1 MVSITTTELSS
12 PINRHLQLR
21 AAAVVLALC
30 AVASSGCASTPYSF
44 GSAARYY
51 SSPELAART
60 EVQMERGRPHKAID
74 TFGWI
79 WGIPSKILLWDRRV
93 ENHRIDAHTETQ
105 LATYLSENELSTVKV
120 RLNQYHPRDDWHRL
134 VANKS
139 VGAGWRYTVGAVSV
153 AVEAIFPGRLFGG
166 DHYNPFTN
174 TIHLYSGSP
183 EIALHEAGHAKDFA
197 RRKWKG
203 TYAAARILPIVPL
216 IQEAI
221 ATSDALGYLEATQ
234 PVSAQQEAYEIL
246 YPAYGTYVG
255 AEIKTLGPFGVILG
269 ALGGHAVG
277 QWQSWQLEEKREE
290 EDRQYRE
297 SQIRKP
303 QNTFAPPGSEMP
315 SRSAMSEKEPAVA
328 P

>member
-1 MVSITTTELSS
+1 MDSTTTIELS
-12 PINRHLQLR
+12 RLMKWRLWLR
-21 AAAVVLALC
+21 VTAAVLAFC
-30 AVASSGCASTPYSF
+30 AVSFSGCASTPYSF
-44 GSAARYY
+44 GSASRYY

-74 TFGWI
+74 TFGWVC
-79 WGIPSKILLWDRRV
+79 GIPSKILLWDRRV

-105 LATYLSENELSTVKV
+105 LATYLNENELSTVKV

-234 PVSAQQEAYEIL
+234 TVSAQQEAYEIL

-269 ALGGHAVG
+269 ALGGHVVG
-277 QWQSWQLEEKREE
+277 QWQSWQLEEQREE
-290 EDRQYRE
+290 EERQHRE
-297 SQIRKP
+297 SQIQQS
-303 QNTFAPPGSEMP
+303 QNSLVLPGSEMP
-315 SRSAMSEKEPAVA
+315 SRSAMNEKQPAISR
-328 P
+328 

>member
-1 MVSITTTELSS
+1 MDSTTTTESS
-12 PINRHLQLR
+12 CLTKSNLR
-21 AAAVVLALC
+21 LRRVAEVLVVCALAL
-30 AVASSGCASTPYSF
+30 SGCASSPYSF
-44 GSAARYY
+44 GSTAQYHT
-51 SSPELAART
+51 SPELAART
-60 EVQMERGRPHKAID
+60 EVQMERGRPRKAID
-74 TFGWI
+74 TFGWV

-105 LATYLSENELSTVKV
+105 LATYLSDNELSTVKV
-120 RLNQYHPRDDWHRL
+120 RFNQYHPRDDWHRL

-234 PVSAQQEAYEIL
+234 TVSAQQEAYEIL

-255 AEIKTLGPFGVILG
+255 AEIKALGPFGVIIG
-269 ALGGHAVG
+269 AIGGHAVG
-277 QWQSWQLEEKREE
+277 QWQSWQLEEQREE

-297 SQIRKP
+297 SQIRQS
-303 QNTFAPPGSEMP
+303 QNSFVPPGPDMS
-315 SRSAMSEKEPAVA
+315 SRSAISEKQPAIA
-328 P
+328 W

>member
-1 MVSITTTELSS
+1 MDSTSTIRSS
-12 PINRHLQLR
+12 RLR
-21 AAAVVLALC
+21 QRLAAIAFVVC

-51 SSPELAART
+51 SSPELAVCT
-60 EVQMERGRPHKAID
+60 EVQMERGRPHKAVD
-74 TFGWI
+74 TFGWV

-105 LATYLSENELSTVKV
+105 LATYLNENELSTVKV

-234 PVSAQQEAYEIL
+234 SVSAQQEAYEIL

-255 AEIKTLGPFGVILG
+255 AEIKTLGPLGVILG

-290 EDRQYRE
+290 EERQYRE
-297 SQIRKP
+297 SQIRQSQNSFVPRQPEDQQSSAQRQP
-303 QNTFAPPGSEMP
+303 QSSMA
-315 SRSAMSEKEPAVA
+315 R
-328 P
+328 

>member
-1 MVSITTTELSS
+1 M
-12 PINRHLQLR
+12 NANLR
-21 AAAVVLALC
+21 LRVAASVFVVCVIAM
-30 AVASSGCASTPYSF
+30 SGCASTPYSF

-60 EVQMERGRPHKAID
+60 EVQMERGRPQKAID
-74 TFGWI
+74 TFGWV

-105 LATYLSENELSTVKV
+105 LATYLTENELSTVKV

-139 VGAGWRYTVGAVSV
+139 VGAGWRYTVGIISV
-153 AVEAIFPGRLFGG
+153 AAEAVFPGRLFGG

-174 TIHLYSGSP
+174 TIHLYSNAP
-183 EIALHEAGHAKDFA
+183 AIALHEAGHAKDFA

-203 TYAAARILPIVPL
+203 TYAVVGILPIVPL
-216 IQEAI
+216 IQEGI

-234 PVSAQQEAYEIL
+234 NVSAQQEAYEIL

-255 AEIKTLGPFGVILG
+255 GEIRTLGPFGVIIG
-269 ALGGHAVG
+269 AIGGHVVG
-277 QWQSWQLEEKREE
+277 QWKSWRMEEQRAEE
-290 EDRQYRE
+290 ERRQ
-297 SQIRKP
+297 SQIRK
-303 QNTFAPPGSEMP
+303 SEVD
-315 SRSAMSEKEPAVA
+315 SFSESKQSLQSSALNETP
-328 P
+328 

>member
-1 MVSITTTELSS
+1 MDSTTTTEISCLMKSC
-12 PINRHLQLR
+12 LR
-21 AAAVVLALC
+21 LRRVSAILVVCAIAV
-30 AVASSGCASTPYSF
+30 SGCASTPYSF

-74 TFGWI
+74 TFGWV
-79 WGIPSKILLWDRRV
+79 WGIPSKILLWDRQV
-93 ENHRIDAHTETQ
+93 ENHRIDARTESQ

-139 VGAGWRYTVGAVSV
+139 VGAGWRYTVGVVSV
-153 AVEAIFPGRLFGG
+153 VAEAIFPGRLFGG

-183 EIALHEAGHAKDFA
+183 AIALHEAGHAKDFA

-203 TYAAARILPIVPL
+203 TYAFAGILPIFPL
-216 IQEAI
+216 FQEGI

-234 PVSAQQEAYEIL
+234 SVSAQQEAYEIL

-255 AEIKTLGPFGVILG
+255 AEIKALGPFGVIIG
-269 ALGGHAVG
+269 AIGGHAVG
-277 QWQSWQLEEKREE
+277 QWQSWQLEEQREE
-290 EDRQYRE
+290 EERQSRE
-297 SQIRKP
+297 PLIRQSQKIDEP
-303 QNTFAPPGSEMP
+303 QDQGNQP
-315 SRSAMSEKEPAVA
+315 RNAMDDQHSSPVQ
-328 P
+328 

>member
-1 MVSITTTELSS
+1 MDSTTTIELSS
-12 PINRHLQLR
+12 LMTWRFRLR
-21 AAAVVLALC
+21 VTAAILAFC
-30 AVASSGCASTPYSF
+30 AIALSGCASTPYSF

-60 EVQMERGRPHKAID
+60 EVQMERGRSHKAID
-74 TFGWI
+74 TFGWV

-234 PVSAQQEAYEIL
+234 TVSAQQEAYEIL

-255 AEIKTLGPFGVILG
+255 AEIKALGPFGVIIG
-269 ALGGHAVG
+269 AIGGHAVG
-277 QWQSWQLEEKREE
+277 QWQSWQLEDRREE
-290 EDRQYRE
+290 EERQYRE
-297 SQIRKP
+297 SQIRQSKNNLVP
-303 QNTFAPPGSEMP
+303 SSPDLP
-315 SRSAMSEKEPAVA
+315 SRSAMREKQPA
-328 P
+328 PSR

>member
-1 MVSITTTELSS
+1 MDSTTTTELSS
-12 PINRHLQLR
+12 LINRHLQLR
-21 AAAVVLALC
+21 VAAVVLALC
-30 AVASSGCASTPYSF
+30 AFASSGCASTPYSF
-44 GSAARYY
+44 GSASRYY

-60 EVQMERGRPHKAID
+60 EVQMERGRSHKAID

-105 LATYLSENELSTVKV
+105 LATYLNENELSTVKV

-234 PVSAQQEAYEIL
+234 SVSAQQDAYEIL

-277 QWQSWQLEEKREE
+277 QWQSWQLEEQREE
-290 EDRQYRE
+290 EERQNRE
-297 SQIRKP
+297 SQIRQSQNSFVP
-303 QNTFAPPGSEMP
+303 QQQEDHG
-315 SRSAMSEKEPAVA
+315 RSAQREPQSSMAR
-328 P
+328 

>member
-1 MVSITTTELSS
+1 MNSTTTIELSCLMKS
-12 PINRHLQLR
+12 HLRLR
-21 AAAVVLALC
+21 VAAAILVFF
-30 AVASSGCASTPYSF
+30 AVAMSGCASTPYSF

-51 SSPELAART
+51 SSTELAIRT

-74 TFGWI
+74 AFGWV

-93 ENHRIDAHTETQ
+93 ENHGIDAHTETQ
-105 LATYLSENELSTVKV
+105 LATYLNENELSTVKV

-153 AVEAIFPGRLFGG
+153 AAEAIFPGRLFGG

-183 EIALHEAGHAKDFA
+183 AIALHEAGHAKDFA

-203 TYAAARILPIVPL
+203 TYAVAGILPIVPL
-216 IQEAI
+216 IQEGI

-234 PVSAQQEAYEIL
+234 SVSAQQEGYEIL

-255 AEIKTLGPFGVILG
+255 AEIKALGPFGVILG
-269 ALGGHAVG
+269 AIGGHAVG
-277 QWQSWQLEEKREE
+277 QWQSWQLEEQREE
-290 EDRQYRE
+290 EERQYRE
-297 SQIRKP
+297 SQIRQS
-303 QNTFAPPGSEMP
+303 QNSLVPTSADMP
-315 SRSAMSEKEPAVA
+315 SRSAMSEKQPVISQ
-328 P
+328 

>member
-1 MVSITTTELSS
+1 M
-12 PINRHLQLR
+12 NANLR
-21 AAAVVLALC
+21 LRVAASVFVVCVIAM
-30 AVASSGCASTPYSF
+30 SGCASTPYSF

-60 EVQMERGRPHKAID
+60 EVQMERGRPQKAID
-74 TFGWI
+74 TFGWV

-105 LATYLSENELSTVKV
+105 LATYLTENELSTVKV

-139 VGAGWRYTVGAVSV
+139 VGAGWRYTVGIISV
-153 AVEAIFPGRLFGG
+153 AAEAVFPGRLFGG

-174 TIHLYSGSP
+174 TIHLYSNAP
-183 EIALHEAGHAKDFA
+183 AIALHEAGHAKDFA

-203 TYAAARILPIVPL
+203 TYAVVGILPIVPL
-216 IQEAI
+216 IQEGI

-234 PVSAQQEAYEIL
+234 NVSAQQEAYEIL

-255 AEIKTLGPFGVILG
+255 GEIRTLGPFGVIIG
-269 ALGGHAVG
+269 AIGGHVVG
-277 QWQSWQLEEKREE
+277 QWKSWQLEEQREE
-290 EDRQYRE
+290 EERRQ
-297 SQIRKP
+297 SQIRK
-303 QNTFAPPGSEMP
+303 SEVD
-315 SRSAMSEKEPAVA
+315 SFSERKQSLQSSALNETP
-328 P
+328 

>member
-1 MVSITTTELSS
+1 MDSTTTTEITCLMKSC
-12 PINRHLQLR
+12 LR
-21 AAAVVLALC
+21 LRRVSAILVVCAIAL
-30 AVASSGCASTPYSF
+30 SGCASTPYSF
-44 GSAARYY
+44 GSASRYH

-74 TFGWI
+74 TFGWV

-105 LATYLSENELSTVKV
+105 LATYLTENELSTVKV

-153 AVEAIFPGRLFGG
+153 AVEAILPGRLFGG
-166 DHYNPFTN
+166 DHYNPFTD

-183 EIALHEAGHAKDFA
+183 EIALHEAAHAKDFA

-234 PVSAQQEAYEIL
+234 TVSAQQEAYEIL

-255 AEIKTLGPFGVILG
+255 AEIKALGPFGVIIG
-269 ALGGHAVG
+269 AIGGHAVG
-277 QWQSWQLEEKREE
+277 QWQSWQLEERREE
-290 EDRQYRE
+290 EERQYRE
-297 SQIRKP
+297 SQIRKS
-303 QNTFAPPGSEMP
+303 QNSFVPGQP
-315 SRSAMSEKEPAVA
+315 VDQQRSALREPQSSLVR
-328 P
+328 

>member
-1 MVSITTTELSS
+1 
-12 PINRHLQLR
+12 
-21 AAAVVLALC
+21 
-30 AVASSGCASTPYSF
+30 
-44 GSAARYY
+44 
-51 SSPELAART
+51 
-60 EVQMERGRPHKAID
+60 MERGRPHKAID
-74 TFGWI
+74 TFGWV

-105 LATYLSENELSTVKV
+105 LATYLTENELSTVKV

-153 AVEAIFPGRLFGG
+153 AVEAILPGRLFGG
-166 DHYNPFTN
+166 DHYNPFTD

-234 PVSAQQEAYEIL
+234 TVSAQQEAYEIL

-255 AEIKTLGPFGVILG
+255 AEIKALGPFGVIIG
-269 ALGGHAVG
+269 AIGGHAVG
-277 QWQSWQLEEKREE
+277 QWQSWQLEEQREE
-290 EDRQYRE
+290 EERQYRE
-297 SQIRKP
+297 SQIRKS
-303 QNTFAPPGSEMP
+303 QNSFVPGQSEDQQ
-315 SRSAMSEKEPAVA
+315 RSALREPQSSLVR
-328 P
+328 

>member
-1 MVSITTTELSS
+1 MNSTTTIELSCLMKS
-12 PINRHLQLR
+12 HLRLR
-21 AAAVVLALC
+21 VAAAILVFF
-30 AVASSGCASTPYSF
+30 AVAMSGCASKPYSF

-51 SSPELAART
+51 SSTELAIRT

-74 TFGWI
+74 AFGWV

-93 ENHRIDAHTETQ
+93 ENHGIDAHTETQ
-105 LATYLSENELSTVKV
+105 LATYLNENELSTVKV

-153 AVEAIFPGRLFGG
+153 AAEAIFPGRLFGG

-183 EIALHEAGHAKDFA
+183 AIALHEAGHAKDFA

-203 TYAAARILPIVPL
+203 TYAVAGILPIVPL
-216 IQEAI
+216 IQEGI

-234 PVSAQQEAYEIL
+234 SVSAQQEGYEIL

-255 AEIKTLGPFGVILG
+255 AEIKALGPFGVILG
-269 ALGGHAVG
+269 AIGGHAVG
-277 QWQSWQLEEKREE
+277 QWQSWQLEEQREE
-290 EDRQYRE
+290 EERQYRE
-297 SQIRKP
+297 SQIRQS
-303 QNTFAPPGSEMP
+303 QNSLVPTGADMP
-315 SRSAMSEKEPAVA
+315 SRSAMSEKQPAISR
-328 P
+328 

>member
-1 MVSITTTELSS
+1 M
-12 PINRHLQLR
+12 NANLR
-21 AAAVVLALC
+21 LRVAASVFVVCVIAM
-30 AVASSGCASTPYSF
+30 SGCASTPYSF

-60 EVQMERGRPHKAID
+60 EVQMERGRSQKAID
-74 TFGWI
+74 TFGWV

-105 LATYLSENELSTVKV
+105 LATYLTENELSTVKV

-139 VGAGWRYTVGAVSV
+139 VGAGWRYTVGIISV
-153 AVEAIFPGRLFGG
+153 AAEAVFPGRLFGG

-174 TIHLYSGSP
+174 TIHLYSNAP
-183 EIALHEAGHAKDFA
+183 AIALHEAGHAKDFA

-203 TYAAARILPIVPL
+203 TYAVVGILPIVPL
-216 IQEAI
+216 IQEGI

-234 PVSAQQEAYEIL
+234 NVSAQQEAYEIL

-255 AEIKTLGPFGVILG
+255 GEIRTLGPFGVIIG
-269 ALGGHAVG
+269 AIGGHVVG
-277 QWQSWQLEEKREE
+277 QWKSWQLEEQREE
-290 EDRQYRE
+290 EERRQ
-297 SQIRKP
+297 SQIRK
-303 QNTFAPPGSEMP
+303 SEVDSFSERKQP
-315 SRSAMSEKEPAVA
+315 LQSSALNETP
-328 P
+328 

>member
-1 MVSITTTELSS
+1 MDSTTTIELW
-12 PINRHLQLR
+12 RFLKWYFRLR
-21 AAAVVLALC
+21 LAAAILVFF
-30 AVASSGCASTPYSF
+30 AVALSGCASTPYSY
-44 GSAARYY
+44 GSAARYR

-74 TFGWI
+74 TFGWA

-105 LATYLSENELSTVKV
+105 LATYLGENELSTVKV
-120 RLNQYHPRDDWHRL
+120 RLNQYHPREDWHRL

-166 DHYNPFTN
+166 DHYNPYTN
-174 TIHLYSGSP
+174 TIHLYSNAP
-183 EIALHEAGHAKDFA
+183 AIALHEAGHAKDFA

-203 TYAAARILPIVPL
+203 TYAAVRILPIVPL

-221 ATSDALGYLEATQ
+221 ATSDALGYLEAREN
-234 PVSAQQEAYEIL
+234 VSAQQEAYEIL

-255 AEIKTLGPFGVILG
+255 AEIKALGPFGVVIG
-269 ALGGHAVG
+269 ALGGHAIG
-277 QWQSWQLEEKREE
+277 RWKSWKLEEQREE
-290 EDRQYRE
+290 EERRQTRLQQSRNY
-297 SQIRKP
+297 SV
-303 QNTFAPPGSEMP
+303 PGIKLHQQSSALSETP
-315 SRSAMSEKEPAVA
+315 
-328 P
+328 

>member
-1 MVSITTTELSS
+1 MDSTSTIRSS
-12 PINRHLQLR
+12 RLR
-21 AAAVVLALC
+21 QRLAAIAFVVC

-51 SSPELAART
+51 SSPELAVCT
-60 EVQMERGRPHKAID
+60 EVQMERGRPHKAVD
-74 TFGWI
+74 TFGWV

-105 LATYLSENELSTVKV
+105 LATYLNENELSTVKV

-153 AVEAIFPGRLFGG
+153 AFEAIFPGRLFGG

-216 IQEAI
+216 VQEAI

-277 QWQSWQLEEKREE
+277 QWQSWQLEEKREQE
-290 EDRQYRE
+290 ERQDRE
-297 SQIRKP
+297 SQTRQSQNSFVPRQPEDQQSSAQRQP
-303 QNTFAPPGSEMP
+303 QSSMA
-315 SRSAMSEKEPAVA
+315 R
-328 P
+328 

>member
-1 MVSITTTELSS
+1 MKW
-12 PINRHLQLR
+12 RLR
-21 AAAVVLALC
+21 LPVTAAVLALC

-44 GSAARYY
+44 GSAARYF

-74 TFGWI
+74 TFGWV

-105 LATYLSENELSTVKV
+105 LATYLTENELSTVKV

-166 DHYNPFTN
+166 DHYNPFTD

-216 IQEAI
+216 IQEGI

-234 PVSAQQEAYEIL
+234 TVSAQQEAYEIL

-255 AEIKTLGPFGVILG
+255 AEIKALGPFGVIIG
-269 ALGGHAVG
+269 AVGGHAVG
-277 QWQSWQLEEKREE
+277 QWQSWQLEEQREE
-290 EDRQYRE
+290 EERQYRE
-297 SQIRKP
+297 SQIRQS
-303 QNTFAPPGSEMP
+303 QNSFVPGQPEDQQ
-315 SRSAMSEKEPAVA
+315 RSALREPQPSLVR
-328 P
+328 

>member
-1 MVSITTTELSS
+1 MDSTTTIEPVFFLKR
-12 PINRHLQLR
+12 PPGIRV
-21 AAAVVLALC
+21 AAAILVFF
-30 AVASSGCASTPYSF
+30 AVALSGCASTPYSF

-51 SSPELAART
+51 SSPDLVART
-60 EVQMERGRPHKAID
+60 EVQMERGRPHKVID

-93 ENHRIDAHTETQ
+93 ENHRINAHTEKQ

-139 VGAGWRYTVGAVSV
+139 VGAGWRYTVGLVSV
-153 AVEAIFPGRLFGG
+153 AVEAIVPGRLFGG
-166 DHYNPFTN
+166 DHYNPYTN

-183 EIALHEAGHAKDFA
+183 AIALHEAGHAKDFA

-234 PVSAQQEAYEIL
+234 SISAQQEAYEIL

-255 AEIKTLGPFGVILG
+255 AEIKALGPFGVVFG
-269 ALGGHAVG
+269 AIGGHVVG
-277 QWQSWQLEEKREE
+277 RWKSWQLEEQREE
-290 EDRQYRE
+290 EERRYRE
-297 SQIRKP
+297 SQIRKS
-303 QNTFAPPGSEMP
+303 QNSPIHPSLDTPSGSVL
-315 SRSAMSEKEPAVA
+315 SEKRPAFA
-328 P
+328 R

>member
-1 MVSITTTELSS
+1 M
-12 PINRHLQLR
+12 
-21 AAAVVLALC
+21 AAAILSFLAITF
-30 AVASSGCASTPYSF
+30 SGCASTPYSF

-60 EVQMERGRPHKAID
+60 KVQMERGRPHKAID

-93 ENHRIDAHTETQ
+93 ENHRIDGHTETQ

-139 VGAGWRYTVGAVSV
+139 VGAGWRYTVGVVSV
-153 AVEAIFPGRLFGG
+153 AVEAILPGRLFGG

-216 IQEAI
+216 IQEGI

-255 AEIKTLGPFGVILG
+255 AEIKALGPFAVILG

-277 QWQSWQLEEKREE
+277 QWQSWRLEEKREE
-290 EDRQYRE
+290 EERQLRE
-297 SQIRKP
+297 SQIRQSQNSFVPERAMDQSQSASREP
-303 QNTFAPPGSEMP
+303 Q
-315 SRSAMSEKEPAVA
+315 SALVR
-328 P
+328 

>member
-1 MVSITTTELSS
+1 
-12 PINRHLQLR
+12 
-21 AAAVVLALC
+21 
-30 AVASSGCASTPYSF
+30 
-44 GSAARYY
+44 
-51 SSPELAART
+51 
-60 EVQMERGRPHKAID
+60 MERGRPHKAID
-74 TFGWI
+74 TFGWV

-105 LATYLSENELSTVKV
+105 LATYLTENELSTVKV

-153 AVEAIFPGRLFGG
+153 AVEAILPGRLFGG
-166 DHYNPFTN
+166 DHYNPFTD

-234 PVSAQQEAYEIL
+234 TVSAQQEAYEIL

-255 AEIKTLGPFGVILG
+255 AEIKALGPFGVIIG
-269 ALGGHAVG
+269 AIGGHAVG
-277 QWQSWQLEEKREE
+277 QWQSWQLEERREE
-290 EDRQYRE
+290 EERQYRE
-297 SQIRKP
+297 SQIRKS
-303 QNTFAPPGSEMP
+303 QNSFVPGQP
-315 SRSAMSEKEPAVA
+315 VDQQRSALREPQSSLVR
-328 P
+328 

>member
-1 MVSITTTELSS
+1 MDSTTTIGLSCLMKW
-12 PINRHLQLR
+12 RLRLR
-21 AAAVVLALC
+21 AAAAILVFFS
-30 AVASSGCASTPYSF
+30 VASCGCASTPYSY

-74 TFGWI
+74 TFGWV

-93 ENHRIDAHTETQ
+93 ENHRIDAHTESQ
-105 LATYLSENELSTVKV
+105 LATYLNENELSTVKV
-120 RLNQYHPRDDWHRL
+120 RLNQYQPRDDWHRL

-139 VGAGWRYTVGAVSV
+139 VGAGWRYTVGVVSV
-153 AVEAIFPGRLFGG
+153 AVEAIIPGRLFGG
-166 DHYNPFTN
+166 DHYNPYTD

-183 EIALHEAGHAKDFA
+183 AIALHEAGHAKDFA

-221 ATSDALGYLEATQ
+221 ATSDALGYLEATDS
-234 PVSAQQEAYEIL
+234 VSAQQEAYEIL

-255 AEIKTLGPFGVILG
+255 AEIKPLGPFGVVFG

-277 QWQSWQLEEKREE
+277 RWKSWQLEEEREE
-290 EDRQYRE
+290 EEREEEHRRELRQPR
-297 SQIRKP
+297 QQAHQMRDG
-303 QNTFAPPGSEMP
+303 N
-315 SRSAMSEKEPAVA
+315 
-328 P
+328 

>member
-1 MVSITTTELSS
+1 MNSTTTIELSCLMKS
-12 PINRHLQLR
+12 HLRLR
-21 AAAVVLALC
+21 VAAAILVFF
-30 AVASSGCASTPYSF
+30 AVAMSGCASTPYSF

-51 SSPELAART
+51 SSTELAIRT

-74 TFGWI
+74 AFGWV

-93 ENHRIDAHTETQ
+93 ENHGIDAHTETQ
-105 LATYLSENELSTVKV
+105 LATYLNENELSTVKV

-153 AVEAIFPGRLFGG
+153 AAEAIFPGRLFGG

-183 EIALHEAGHAKDFA
+183 AIALHEAGHAKDFA

-203 TYAAARILPIVPL
+203 TYAVAGILPIVPL
-216 IQEAI
+216 IQEGI

-234 PVSAQQEAYEIL
+234 SVSAQQEAYEIL

-255 AEIKTLGPFGVILG
+255 AEIKALGPFGVILG
-269 ALGGHAVG
+269 AIGGHAVG
-277 QWQSWQLEEKREE
+277 QWQSWQLEEQREE
-290 EDRQYRE
+290 EERQYRE
-297 SQIRKP
+297 SQIRQS
-303 QNTFAPPGSEMP
+303 QNSLVPTGADMP
-315 SRSAMSEKEPAVA
+315 SRSAMSEKQPVISR
-328 P
+328 